1 MKNNRGPRIFYC
13 DHHEFPLPPGH
24 KFPQRKYR
32 LLRERLQ
39 NILQLSPAPLATPT
53 AIALAHDAGYVRR
66 FLDGTLDPA
75 VLRRI
80 GFPWS
85 EGLVRRTLASVGG
98 TLAATR
104 QALRHGWG
112 GTLAGGTHHAFYS
125 EGSGFC
131 VFNDIAV
138 AVQWLRTQDMKH
150 VTILD
155 LDVHQGDGTAELF
168 AGDPDVLTISVHG
181 RNNFP
186 FRKRRSDI
194 DVDLPDA
201 TGDGDYLK
209 VLDELLP
216 RALEHKP
223 DILFYQSGVDSL
235 ATDRLGRLALTPEGL
250 AERDRRVFEA
260 ARKCDVPLVLT
271 LGGGYSEP
279 IEATVD
285 AHATTYLT
293 AAQMLGPN
301 ATMSYG

>member
-1 MKNNRGPRIFYC
+1 MNESRAPRIFYC

-39 NILQLSPAPLATPT
+39 NTLQLTPSPIADPA
-53 AIALAHDAGYVRR
+53 AIALAHDPEYVRR
-66 FLDGTLDPA
+66 FLDGTLDAA

-98 TLAATR
+98 TLAATG
-104 QALRHGWG
+104 QALRYGWG
-112 GTLAGGTHHAFYS
+112 GTLAGGTHHAFHA

-138 AVQWLRTQDMKH
+138 AVQWLRTQDVKRFT
-150 VTILD
+150 VLD
-155 LDVHQGDGTAELF
+155 LDVHQGDGTAEIF
-168 AGDPDVLTISVHG
+168 AGDPDVLTISMHG

-186 FRKRRSDI
+186 FRKRKSDI

-201 TGDGDYLK
+201 TGDEDYLRL
-209 VLDELLP
+209 LDDLLP
-216 RALEHKP
+216 RAFEREP
-223 DILFYQSGVDSL
+223 DVLFYQSGVDGL
-235 ATDRLGRLALTPEGL
+235 ATDRLGRLSLTLEGL
-250 AERDRRVFEA
+250 AERDRRVFQA
-260 ARKCDVPLVLT
+260 VRKYGAPLVLT

-279 IEATVD
+279 IEATVE
-285 AHATTYLT
+285 AHATTFLT
-293 AAQMLGPN
+293 AANLLG
-301 ATMSYG
+301 

>member
-201 TGDGDYLK
+201 TGDGDYLE
-209 VLDELLP
+209 VLDDLLP

-235 ATDRLGRLALTPEGL
+235 ATDRLGRLALSPEGL

-285 AHATTYLT
+285 AHATTFLT
-293 AAQMLGPN
+293 AAHMLGLN
-301 ATMSYG
+301 ATVS